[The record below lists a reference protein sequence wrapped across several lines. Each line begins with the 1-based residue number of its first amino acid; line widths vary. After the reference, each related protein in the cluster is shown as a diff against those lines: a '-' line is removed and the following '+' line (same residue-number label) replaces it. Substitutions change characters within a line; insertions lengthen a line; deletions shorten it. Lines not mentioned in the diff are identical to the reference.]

1 MPFNTHAPKFAA
13 AAAAIL
19 WSAAAHA
26 ANDPTGIWFD
36 HNKRGAVEIKQ
47 CADGKGLCGHVVYI
61 VDPANAKN
69 CGMQILGEVS
79 PNGGG
84 WIYSPERKRRY
95 DVELT
100 RVSDD
105 KLRVV
110 GNAGS
115 RFFSRTYTWHRAP
128 DDILKCGDATTAAT
142 AKPVEPAA
150 QPAAAGRP
158 PRPRRSRRIRPRG
171 SSPIGRQACYRDAKA
186 ADTAA
191 ADAKPAAETTKT
203 AEAAEK
209 AETANESE
217 RGFRRQGEDLQVP
230 HPRHRQD
237 HQRSLRLIG
246 RWGASRVL
254 HSHPHLELVEG

>member
-1 MPFNTHAPKFAA
+1 MPFNTYAPKFAA
-13 AAAAIL
+13 AAAVIL

-150 QPAAAGRP
+150 QPATETKPADAAAAAP
-158 PRPRRSRRIRPRG
+158 VQS
-171 SSPIGRQACYRDAKA
+171 DAKPA
-186 ADTAA
+186 TETAKPATTAA
-191 ADAKPAAETTKT
+191 AQSDAKPAAETTTT
-203 AEAAEK
+203 AQAAEK
-209 AETANESE
+209 AETANEGESE
-217 RGFRRQGEDLQVP
+217 GSGGKAKTCKFRIPIIGKTINVP
-230 HPRHRQD
+230 CD
-237 HQRSLRLIG
+237 D
-246 RWGASRVL
+246 
-254 HSHPHLELVEG
+254 

>member
-13 AAAAIL
+13 VAAVIL

-128 DDILKCGDATTAAT
+128 DDILKCGDTTAAVP
-142 AKPVEPAA
+142 AKTVEPAA
-150 QPAAAGRP
+150 QPAAAGTP
-158 PRPRRSRRIRPRG
+158 ATTETKPADTAATAPVQS
-171 SSPIGRQACYRDAKA
+171 DAKPAADSTKA

-191 ADAKPAAETTKT
+191 ADAKPTAETTTT
-203 AEAAEK
+203 AQAAEK
-209 AETANESE
+209 AETANEGEGEGS
-217 RGFRRQGEDLQVP
+217 GGKAKTCKFRIPIIGKTINVP
-230 HPRHRQD
+230 CD
-237 HQRSLRLIG
+237 
-246 RWGASRVL
+246 
-254 HSHPHLELVEG
+254 